1 MIFFNE
7 FIEQYYF
14 YISIGIFII
23 VYTTLLVSE
32 IVQRRNLKFED
43 YAISFLIIG
52 LASVLWII
60 AIPILLGILI
70 VCLYIYLVKRIT
82 KIYMKRS
89 EE

>member
-1 MIFFNE
+1 MTFND
-7 FIEQYYF
+7 FMEQYYF
-14 YISIGIFII
+14 YISISLFIAT
-23 VYTTLLVSE
+23 YTGVVVSE
-32 IVQRRNLKFED
+32 IVSGRDPSIAD

-52 LASVLWII
+52 VASVLWII

-70 VCLYIYLVKRIT
+70 VCLYIYLIKRIT

>member
-1 MIFFNE
+1 MNVDQFM
-7 FIEQYYF
+7 EQYYF
-14 YISIGIFII
+14 YIAISLFIVTYTGVIVSDIVSGRDPSI
-23 VYTTLLVSE
+23 
-32 IVQRRNLKFED
+32 ED

-52 LASVLWII
+52 LASVLWIT

-70 VCLYIYLVKRIT
+70 VCLYIYLVKHIT

>member
-1 MIFFNE
+1 MNVDQFM
-7 FIEQYYF
+7 EQYYF
-14 YISIGIFII
+14 YIAISLFIVTYTGVIVSDIVSGRDPSI
-23 VYTTLLVSE
+23 
-32 IVQRRNLKFED
+32 ED

-60 AIPILLGILI
+60 AIPILFGILI
-70 VCLYIYLVKRIT
+70 VCLYIYLVKHIT

>member
-1 MIFFNE
+1 MTFND
-7 FIEQYYF
+7 FMEQYYF
-14 YISIGIFII
+14 YISISLFI
-23 VYTTLLVSE
+23 VTYTGVVVSE
-32 IVQRRNLKFED
+32 IVSGRDPSIED

-60 AIPILLGILI
+60 AIPILFGILI
-70 VCLYIYLVKRIT
+70 VCLYIYLVKHIT